1 MLGGP
6 NRAFGG
12 DPRLRLVRAH
22 RQTSSMTTMDSDP
35 IPTEPT
41 TDPEPPV
48 ATPVV
53 PGPSLDSGSPAA
65 GRGRGSKLRRA
76 AIGLALV
83 VTFSVGIGVGR
94 LDLPVL
100 GGTGSTT
107 PAPGASA
114 STDFGLIREAW
125 DTLHTKYVG
134 ADTLDDRALIYG
146 AINGMTQAVGD
157 TGHTS
162 FMTPEQRAQRSTD
175 LSGKYV
181 GIGVRIDTADDGL
194 PLVVG
199 VFKGSPAEGAGL
211 ASGDEIVAVDG
222 KPTTGHT
229 IDEIVGWVRGEAGS
243 SVTVTVRPGA
253 TGAKRDVSMIRAD
266 VAVAPVSWAI
276 VPGTHTALLRLDQFS
291 QGAADSLKAAIG
303 DIKAAGADRLVLD
316 LRGNPGGYVNEADA
330 VASQF
335 LKSGIVFIE
344 RDAQGNETRHEVA
357 SGGVAT
363 DLPLVVLVDGGTA
376 SSSEIVSGALQD
388 AGRAQIVGVKT
399 FGTGTVL
406 GEFPLSDGSA
416 LRVGTVEWLTPD
428 GRRIWH
434 EGITPDVVV
443 ERPSDIAPLD
453 PEQVGKMTPA
463 QIAALT
469 DPQLARALTLV
480 TAVTTTGG

>member
-1 MLGGP
+1 
-6 NRAFGG
+6 
-12 DPRLRLVRAH
+12 
-22 RQTSSMTTMDSDP
+22 MDFDP

-48 ATPVV
+48 TTPVV
-53 PGPSLDSGSPAA
+53 PGPSLASESPAA
-65 GRGRGSKLRRA
+65 GRGRGSWLRRA

-94 LDLPVL
+94 LDLPAL

-107 PAPGASA
+107 PAPGSSPAA
-114 STDFGLIREAW
+114 DFGLIREAW

-134 ADTLDDRALIYG
+134 ADTLNDRELIYG
-146 AINGMTQAVGD
+146 AINGMTEAVGD

-162 FMTPEQRAQRSTD
+162 FMTPEQRAERSTD

-194 PLVVG
+194 PLIIG
-199 VFKGSPAEGAGL
+199 VFKGSPAEKAGL
-211 ASGDEIVAVDG
+211 QTGDEIVAVDG
-222 KPTTGHT
+222 KQTAGKTT
-229 IDEIVGWVRGEAGS
+229 DEIVGWVRGEAGS
-243 SVTVTVRPGA
+243 TVKVTVKPGA
-253 TGAKRDVSMIRAD
+253 TGTDREVSMVRAD
-266 VAVAPVSWAI
+266 VAVVPVTWAL
-276 VPGTHTALLRLDQFS
+276 VPGTKTALLRLDQFS
-291 QGAADSLKAAIG
+291 AGAADAMKAALT
-303 DIKAAGADRLVLD
+303 DIKTAGAERIVLD

-335 LKSGIVFIE
+335 LKSGLVFIE
-344 RDAQGNETRHEVA
+344 RAADGHETKHEVRA
-357 SGGVAT
+357 GGLAT
-363 DLPLVVLVDGGTA
+363 DLPMVVLVDGGTA
-376 SSSEIVSGALQD
+376 SSSEIVSGAIQD
-388 AGRAQIVGVKT
+388 AGRAQIVGIKT
-399 FGTGTVL
+399 YGTGTVL

-453 PEQVGKMTPA
+453 PDEVGKMTPA
-463 QIAALT
+463 QVAALT

-480 TAVTTTGG
+480 TAATTTGG